1 MLENSEM
8 IVIQYPEEV
17 AKKKVSTF
25 IAPSAQYSTSTTT
38 TALPA
43 PVADCRTFGVALQA
57 KENRSRQLHIN
68 ALVGY
73 MMRVRAAYS
82 DHNNSIMTIT

>member
-25 IAPSAQYSTSTTT
+25 TAPSAQYSTSSTT

-43 PVADCRTFGVALQA
+43 PVADCRTFGVELQA

-68 ALVGY
+68 ALVGFD
-73 MMRVRAAYS
+73 VRAYS